1 MTPTYVTAT
10 LRRTRAAAEGDVF
23 RAVADESRRTI
34 LEALVERPHTF
45 QELQALL
52 TISKGTVSQHL
63 SILLA
68 VGVVSCS
75 VEGRQ
80 RHYALVPEPLQE
92 IDDWVNRFRPCWTIY
107 LEGLSESMRRQSAAR
122 RAQRPPSV

>member
-1 MTPTYVTAT
+1 MS
-10 LRRTRAAAEGDVF
+10 RAAAEQDVF
-23 RAVADESRRTI
+23 RAVADESLRTI
-34 LEALVERPHTF
+34 LEALAERPHSF

-63 SILLA
+63 AILVA
-68 VGVVSCS
+68 VGLVSSS

-80 RHYALVPEPLQE
+80 HHYALVPEPLQE

-107 LEGLSESMRRQSAAR
+107 LEGLSESMRRAAAAR
-122 RAQRPPSV
+122 RARRAPSA